1 VNKTIKTVWCIT
13 FYVSDL
19 KRAAKFYEEVLGL
32 EKKYEF
38 SSDIGFECGGVE
50 IGLIPKL
57 REGEHVAPLS
67 PSVEFLVDDVE
78 KFYRKLNNKNVKFVK
93 ELHEEPWGG
102 KQATFTDP
110 DGNILEIVQIN
121 WEKYFSVSAEGAKK
135 IRDQK

>member
-1 VNKTIKTVWCIT
+1 MT

-19 KRAAKFYEEVLGL
+19 RKATQFYEGALGL
-32 EKKYEF
+32 EKKYEY
-38 SSDIGFECGGVE
+38 SSYVGFECGGVE

-57 REGEHVAPLS
+57 KKGERASLS

-78 KFYRKLNNKNVKFVK
+78 KFYNELKSKGVKFVK

-110 DGNILEIVQIN
+110 DGNMLEIVQIN

-135 IRDQK
+135 KREPP